1 MGLPWYR
8 VHSVVLNDPGRLL
21 AVHLMHTALLAG
33 WAGSML
39 LYELAI
45 FDPSDPILN
54 PMWRQG
60 MYVMPMTA
68 RLGVT
73 SSWNGWDITGGVGS
87 FDFDALG
94 FWGKAL
100 PYATFE
106 GVAVAHIFL
115 SGLLI
120 LAAIWHWTYWDLELW
135 EDSRTGDSA
144 LDLPRIFGIHLT
156 LAGTICFWFGLG
168 HCSQF
173 VGLWV
178 SDPYGLTGHVEKIDP
193 VWGAAGFN
201 PFNPGGIVA
210 NHIGA
215 GLLGVIGGHWHIFNR
230 PGERLYRALK
240 IGNLEG
246 ALSSACAATHFVSII
261 VAYTMWYGTAS
272 TPVELYGPTRYQWDS
287 NYFKTEINRRVEASM
302 ADGASKA
309 EAYAAIP
316 EKLAFYDYVGNSPA
330 KGGLFRP
337 GAMVNGDGVP
347 TGWQGHIG
355 FSDKNG
361 NDLEVRRI
369 PNFFENFP
377 VVLEDKDG
385 VVRADI
391 PFRRAEAKYSIEQTG
406 VTATI
411 YGGELNGQTFN
422 DPVVVKRLARKA
434 QLGES
439 FKFDR
444 DRYKSDGVFRS
455 GPRTWFAWSHLC
467 FGLLYLFG
475 HWWHAARSLYG
486 DVFAGVDPD
495 MGDQVEFG
503 LFKKLGDESTRRV
516 PGRA

>member
-8 VHSVVLNDPGRLL
+8 VHSVVINDPGRLL

-33 WAGSML
+33 WAGSMA

-45 FDPSDPILN
+45 FDPSDPVLN

-60 MYVMPMTA
+60 MYVMPFMA

-73 SSWNGWDITGGVGS
+73 SSWTGWDLTGATAA
-87 FDFDALG
+87 FDLDSLG

-100 PYATFE
+100 PFSTFE
-106 GVAVAHIFL
+106 GVAVAHILF
-115 SGLLI
+115 SGLLM

-135 EDSRTGDSA
+135 EDSRTGEAA
-144 LDLPRIFGIHLT
+144 LDLPRIFGIHLL
-156 LAGTICFWFGLG
+156 LAGLTCFGFGAF
-168 HCSQF
+168 HCGS
-173 VGLWV
+173 VGIWV
-178 SDPYGLTGHVEKIDP
+178 SDPYALTGHVEP
-193 VWGAAGFN
+193 VAPAWGAAGFN

-215 GLLGVIGGHWHIFNR
+215 GLIGIVGGIFHITNR
-230 PGERLYRALK
+230 PGERLYRNLK
-240 IGNLEG
+240 MGSLEG
-246 ALSSACAATHFVSII
+246 VLASALAATLFVSF
-261 VAYTMWYGTAS
+261 VVSGTMWYGSAT
-272 TPVELYGPTRYQWDS
+272 TPVELFGPTRYQWDS
-287 NYFKTEINRRVEASM
+287 GYFKAEINRRVQTAM
-302 ADGASKA
+302 DKGASKE
-309 EAYAAIP
+309 EAYASIP

-330 KGGLFRP
+330 KGGLFRV
-337 GAMVNGDGVP
+337 GAMVNGDGLP
-347 TGWQGHIG
+347 TGWQGHIA
-355 FSDKNG
+355 FTDKDG
-361 NDLEVRRI
+361 TDLEVRRI

-377 VVLEDKDG
+377 VILEDKDG
-385 VVRADI
+385 NVKADI
-391 PFRRAEAKYSIEQTG
+391 PFRRAEAKYSVEQTG

-411 YGGELNGQTFN
+411 YGGELNGKSFT

-434 QLGES
+434 QLGEA

-455 GPRTWFAWSHLC
+455 SPRSWFTFAHAS

-475 HWWHAARSLYG
+475 HWWHAARTLYR
-486 DVFAGVDPD
+486 DVFAGIDPD

>member
-8 VHSVVLNDPGRLL
+8 VHTVVLNDPGRLL

-45 FDPSDPILN
+45 FDPTDPVLN

-73 SSWNGWDITGGVGS
+73 GSWNGWDVTGATGL
-87 FDFDALG
+87 DPG
-94 FWGKAL
+94 FWS
-100 PYATFE
+100 FE
-106 GVAVAHIFL
+106 GVAAAHIVF
-115 SGLLI
+115 SGLLM

-135 EDSRTGDSA
+135 EDSRTGEAA
-144 LDLPRIFGIHLT
+144 LDLPRIFGIHLL
-156 LAGTICFWFGLG
+156 LAGLACFGFGAF
-168 HCSQF
+168 HCST

-178 SDPYGLTGHVEKIDP
+178 SDPYALTGHIEP
-193 VWGAAGFN
+193 VAPAWGAEGFN
-201 PFNPGGIVA
+201 PFSPGGIVA

-215 GLLGVIGGHWHIFNR
+215 GLLGIIGGVFHITNR
-230 PGERLYRALK
+230 PGERLYAALK
-240 IGNLEG
+240 MGNLEG
-246 ALSSACAATHFVSII
+246 ALASALAAVHFAGI
-261 VAYTMWYGTAS
+261 VVAGTMWYGTAS
-272 TPVELYGPTRYQWDS
+272 TPVELFGPTRYQWDNS
-287 NYFKTEINRRVEASM
+287 YFKTEINRRVQTEIAN
-302 ADGASKA
+302 GASKA
-309 EAYAAIP
+309 QAYGSIP

-337 GAMVNGDGVP
+337 GAMVNGDGLP
-347 TGWQGHIG
+347 TGWQGHIA
-355 FSDKNG
+355 FADKEG

-377 VVLEDKDG
+377 VILEDQNGNVK
-385 VVRADI
+385 ADI
-391 PFRRAEAKYSIEQTG
+391 PFRRAEAKYSFEQVG

-411 YGGELNGQTFN
+411 YGGELDGQTFN

-455 GPRTWFAWSHLC
+455 GPRTWFAFAHAC
-467 FGLLYLFG
+467 FGLLYIFG
-475 HWWHAARSLYG
+475 HWWHASRALYKDTFTG
-486 DVFAGVDPD
+486 IDPEI
-495 MGDQVEFG
+495 GDQVEFG
-503 LFKKLGDESTRRV
+503 LFQKLGDESTRRV
-516 PGRA
+516 PGRGIPGSA